1 VLCTEATRDALGP
14 AVPVR
19 ERGRPA
25 FNNPAYPITL
35 MSSSSRSARNPRSLL
50 TRSAAWRLIPVR
62 AAERRVHGGIEHFF
76 CSERC
81 AMAFDEHPAVFFR
94 RTETTPSE

>member
-19 ERGRPA
+19 ERGRQA
-25 FNNPAYPITL
+25 FKNLAYPITL
-35 MSSSSRSARNPRSLL
+35 YELVLRQRAEPALPIDPVCRMAVD
-50 TRSAAWRLIPVR
+50 PVR

-76 CSERC
+76 CAERC
-81 AMAFDEHPAVFFR
+81 ALAFDEDPAVYLR